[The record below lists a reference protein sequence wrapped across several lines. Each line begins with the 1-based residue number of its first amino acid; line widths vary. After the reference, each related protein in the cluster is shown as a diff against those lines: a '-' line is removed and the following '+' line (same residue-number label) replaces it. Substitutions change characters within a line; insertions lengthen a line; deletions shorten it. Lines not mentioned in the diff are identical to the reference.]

1 MPATEQPHPVRRIW
15 KTLTEP
21 SPAITD
27 AQQRRNARLLAI
39 VLVCVIPMMIWG
51 GLTART
57 GNDSG
62 RDWISQSY
70 LIASIALI
78 ITYGL
83 SRTVYYR
90 FGAALCII
98 AVSVILLVQTNILGT
113 SDPDRIAYSLMW
125 FVAMVL
131 AGTIFLSV
139 WLSITLM
146 VIFLAIILAIGL
158 IYPEVAYADTQFA
171 FIYVLVMSTAWIAV
185 AAQRQRD
192 MRMIEAQARELAEG
206 EDRYRTLFE
215 ASFEP
220 LFIHEKGTVVDVN
233 PAFLEVLGYSYSEV
247 VGQSMLMITPPEVHA
262 TILEKSRSGQP
273 QVYETTG
280 IRKDGTTFDAEVH
293 SKDIIYQERSMRV
306 VAFRDLTERK
316 RAEAK
321 RLQVNIEGERSKLL
335 RQFVSNASHDL
346 RTPLTTMTTS
356 VYLLR
361 KTAGDPEKTPRYLD
375 KLEGQIEHLT
385 KLLDDLFIMAR
396 LDDTARYMER
406 GPLDVN
412 ALMGD
417 ILQEQKPNAD
427 AKGQTIHYEASEDL
441 PIIQA
446 DTAELHRAI
455 TRIVDNAITYTPEGG
470 QITLSAKRENQC
482 ISIDVQDT
490 GIGIPADD
498 LPHIFDRF
506 YRADVSRRTEMG
518 GVGLGLA
525 IAKRI
530 IEMHGGTIEVESTLD
545 VGSTF
550 RVRLPL
556 VVQSAA

>member
-1 MPATEQPHPVRRIW
+1 MPAIEQPHLLRRIW
-15 KTLTEP
+15 QILTEP
-21 SPAITD
+21 SAAITD
-27 AQQRRNARLLAI
+27 SQQRRNARLLAI

-57 GNDSG
+57 GNDTG

-78 ITYGL
+78 FTYGL

-90 FGAALCII
+90 FGAALCIV
-98 AVSVILLVQTNILGT
+98 AVSAILLTQANVLGT
-113 SDPDRIAYSLMW
+113 TDPARIAYSLMW

-146 VIFLAIILAIGL
+146 VIFLAVILSIGL

-233 PAFLEVLGYSYSEV
+233 PAFLEVLGYSYSEG
-247 VGQSMLMITPPEVHA
+247 VGHSMLMITPPEVHA
-262 TILEKSRSGQP
+262 MILEKSRSGQP

-293 SKDIIYQERSMRV
+293 SKDMIYRGRLMRV

-316 RAEAK
+316 RAEAR
-321 RLQVNIEGERSKLL
+321 RLQANMEGERSKLL

-361 KTAGDPEKTPRYLD
+361 KTAGDPERMPRYLE
-375 KLEGQIEHLT
+375 KLEGQIDHLT

-396 LDDTARYMER
+396 LDDAARYMER
-406 GPLDVN
+406 GSVDIN

-417 ILQEQKPNAD
+417 IMQEQTPNAE
-427 AKGQTIHYEASEDL
+427 AKGQTIQYDGGADL
-441 PIIQA
+441 PVIQA
-446 DTAELHRAI
+446 DNAELHRAI
-455 TRIVDNAITYTPEGG
+455 TRIVNNAITYTPEGG
-470 QITLSAKRENQC
+470 KITLAAHRDTQC
-482 ISIDVQDT
+482 ISIRVQDT
-490 GIGIPADD
+490 GIGIHADE

-506 YRADVSRRTEMG
+506 YRADPSRRPEMG

-525 IAKRI
+525 IAKKI
-530 IEMHGGTIEVESTLD
+530 IEMHGGVIEVESTPD
-545 VGSTF
+545 VGSIF

-556 VVQSAA
+556 VVQSTA